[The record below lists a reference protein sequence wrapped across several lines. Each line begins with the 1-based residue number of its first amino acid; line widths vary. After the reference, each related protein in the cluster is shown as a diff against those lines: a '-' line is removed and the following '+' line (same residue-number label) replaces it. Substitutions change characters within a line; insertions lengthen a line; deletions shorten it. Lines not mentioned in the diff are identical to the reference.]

1 VPDLSI
7 LPSGIEG
14 KPILLIKNKV
24 DLTNDVVGVEHLEHQ
39 ILHGSNFRNMESPF
53 M

>member
-1 VPDLSI
+1 

-24 DLTNDVVGVEHLEHQ
+24 DLTNDVVGVEHLDGDKA
-39 ILHGSNFRNMESPF
+39 IVANK
-53 M
+53 